1 MIPST
6 LPTPDLLR
14 RYNGSLE
21 HYSDHEY
28 PYTTLGPLQSHVH
41 PHLAL
46 INTAVKLRENWKNF
60 FPHLSAVLQHHD
72 PDSDA
77 YGLIARIND
86 IYGKWMPAREDG
98 DRSKSRAKS
107 SRGRGASGFGG
118 SRSQRSDGKKA
129 GRGNSSPS
137 ISELHPLRSAQ
148 GGGGRNVDD
157 DLGDP
162 GMIVDISGDSL
173 QDKSLPSNY
182 YYDDEYED
190 ITEEEVK
197 ELKESI
203 AKWRINVAD
212 MAEVGRDQCRVG
224 HFRLTLQ
231 RSSNN
236 RI

>member
-6 LPTPDLLR
+6 LATPDLLR

-60 FPHLSAVLQHHD
+60 FPHLSAVFQHHN

-107 SRGRGASGFGG
+107 SRERGASGFGG
-118 SRSQRSDGKKA
+118 SRSQRSDGKKT
-129 GRGNSSPS
+129 GRGNSLPS
-137 ISELHPLRSAQ
+137 IGELYPLRSAQ
-148 GGGGRNVDD
+148 GGGGGNVDD
-157 DLGDP
+157 ELGNP
-162 GMIVDISGDSL
+162 GMIANTSGDSL
-173 QDKSLPSNY
+173 QDKSSSSSY
-182 YYDDEYED
+182 YYDDEYEGM
-190 ITEEEVK
+190 TEEKVAEVA
-197 ELKESI
+197 ERI
-203 AKWRINVAD
+203 DKWRINVAD
-212 MAEVGRDQCRVG
+212 VAEVGRDQCRVG
-224 HFRLTLQ
+224 HF
-231 RSSNN
+231 
-236 RI
+236 